1 MTAMTRTADP
11 LWVATPSALQRLA
24 DDLAGCSLFG
34 LDTESNSLFAYHE
47 RVCLIQFS
55 TEQTDTLVDTL
66 ALPDLQPLAPL
77 FANPHI
83 EKIFHAAEY
92 DLICLKRDYGFTF
105 ANIFDTMLAAR
116 ILGRSSVGLSGI
128 LHEEFKLTLD
138 KRYQRANWGKRPL
151 PPAQLAYAAEDS
163 HYLIALRQRMKDA
176 LVAAQRWELAQ
187 EDFVR
192 MCATPAGGS
201 ENGAPVWWK
210 LIGHKELTRSQAGV
224 LQELVLYRDAYGQKV
239 DQPVFKVF
247 NNDTL
252 VELAQVCPQ
261 DIKKLATLPGMTSHV
276 LSIHA
281 EQLLQAIQRGM
292 LLDPPMRPTPQR
304 PSDAYLNRLDR
315 LRSWRKRAGVHMGVE
330 SDVILPREIMENI
343 AGANPRDMEQL
354 TGLMAGLPWRLEHFG
369 SQILKVNHS

>member
-1 MTAMTRTADP
+1 
-11 LWVATPSALQRLA
+11 
-24 DDLAGCSLFG
+24 
-34 LDTESNSLFAYHE
+34 
-47 RVCLIQFS
+47 
-55 TEQTDTLVDTL
+55 
-66 ALPDLQPLAPL
+66 
-77 FANPHI
+77 
-83 EKIFHAAEY
+83 
-92 DLICLKRDYGFTF
+92 
-105 ANIFDTMLAAR
+105 
-116 ILGRSSVGLSGI
+116 
-128 LHEEFKLTLD
+128 
-138 KRYQRANWGKRPL
+138 
-151 PPAQLAYAAEDS
+151 
-163 HYLIALRQRMKDA
+163 
-176 LVAAQRWELAQ
+176 
-187 EDFVR
+187 
-192 MCATPAGGS
+192 
-201 ENGAPVWWK
+201 
-210 LIGHKELTRSQAGV
+210 
-224 LQELVLYRDAYGQKV
+224 V